1 MKKEKLERGD
11 GARRIWN
18 KQKTNLNTE
27 KLELV
32 LPRNKGEI
40 GTAMVVVLNGFGI
53 QEIIGKKE
61 RTQNR
66 GSHRKREKS
75 RRI

>member
-11 GARRIWN
+11 GARGIWN
-18 KQKTNLNTE
+18 KQKTNLNKE

-53 QEIIGKKE
+53 QEIIGKK
-61 RTQNR
+61 R
-66 GSHRKREKS
+66 
-75 RRI
+75 